1 MIFQTRSR
9 EQQQIHQQGTAAYN
23 NKNHKRH
30 SRPQHQIHK
39 ECKAPRMSFSSRM
52 SKAFENA
59 LILPLSTD
67 SKYILFSDC
76 HRGDGRAD
84 DNFLKNELLYLAALR
99 YYNKRAFT
107 YLELGDGDEL
117 WENRSIERI
126 QQMHPHSFEML
137 KKFKDEHR
145 MHLIYGNHDM
155 VKKDAEFCNKYMD
168 VPSYPGILLKDEL
181 HKKDIFLTHGHQAQ
195 IMNSTYWKVNRFFVR
210 YLWKNLELLGVP
222 DPTSAAKNNT
232 RKGAVEQRLTQ
243 WAAKQQV
250 ILIAGHTHRPF
261 AGTKQSPYF
270 NTGSCVHPAGITGI
284 EIENRCM
291 TLVKWSLDTRP
302 DQVIFVKRE
311 ALGNTVCVDQY

>member
-1 MIFQTRSR
+1 M
-9 EQQQIHQQGTAAYN
+9 
-23 NKNHKRH
+23 
-30 SRPQHQIHK
+30 
-39 ECKAPRMSFSSRM
+39 
-52 SKAFENA
+52 
-59 LILPLSTD
+59 
-67 SKYILFSDC
+67 
-76 HRGDGRAD
+76 
-84 DNFLKNELLYLAALR
+84 YLAALR

-126 QQMHPHSFEML
+126 RQMHPHS
-137 KKFKDEHR
+137 
-145 MHLIYGNHDM
+145 
-155 VKKDAEFCNKYMD
+155 
-168 VPSYPGILLKDEL
+168 S
-181 HKKDIFLTHGHQAQ
+181 
-195 IMNSTYWKVNRFFVR
+195 
-210 YLWKNLELLGVP
+210 

-232 RKGAVEQRLTQ
+232 GKGAVEQRLTQ